1 MDINLFSDKIKKGKI
16 LFFTGSGICYDSG
29 LASANDVVEATC
41 NRYLEGMDDYNERV
55 RRIIENVQPELFYST
70 MLEIYEDES
79 VLGAWK
85 CMSISGE

>member
-1 MDINLFSDKIKKGKI
+1 
-16 LFFTGSGICYDSG
+16 
-29 LASANDVVEATC
+29 
-41 NRYLEGMDDYNERV
+41 MDDYSEIV